1 MGICDFWP
9 YHLTVPRADR
19 RHSLPD
25 TMSYRQKWFLENR
38 TWLYLSCLAPGS
50 MRPLG
55 EWRSGLIS
63 CYPVTGVQRQIHL
76 LVWSVTFW
84 MGLFHR
90 GVHVCSSA
98 PILPCAAVGRLL
110 SFLIILFFSPP
121 VSPTVL
127 PYARKSDRWMKK
139 SDH

>member
-1 MGICDFWP
+1 MIPINTEGERIQNVNEIMAICDFWP

-63 CYPVTGVQRQIHL
+63 
-76 LVWSVTFW
+76 
-84 MGLFHR
+84 M
-90 GVHVCSSA
+90 
-98 PILPCAAVGRLL
+98 LL
-110 SFLIILFFSPP
+110 SHRSSKTNSPSCVISHVLDIL
-121 VSPTVL
+121 VSQRCACLFVCTNTPLCCGWRV
-127 PYARKSDRWMKK
+127 RHMQGWC
-139 SDH
+139 HF